1 MPKLSK
7 IITIVAV
14 GFGALLLVGV
24 IGSVVVFNTF
34 IRPNA
39 AVITEPIADISTPIL
54 ESGEQA
60 VQEGIEQGTQE
71 SQNIISEIIDANIT
85 AIREQIISTFT
96 IGGEGEGESE
106 GGE

>member
-7 IITIVAV
+7 IITIVVA
-14 GFGALLLVGV
+14 GFGVLLLVGI
-24 IGSVVVFNTF
+24 IGSVIVFNTF
-34 IRPNA
+34 IKPNA
-39 AVITEPIADISTPIL
+39 AVITQPLADISTPIL
-54 ESGEQA
+54 EGGEQA

-85 AIREQIISTFT
+85 AVREQIISTFT
-96 IGGEGEGESE
+96 IGGGEGESE